1 MARQRISTDTF
12 EDITAN
18 GVDFVYQYDIQ
29 TLDHGFTT
37 VSLNKR
43 MLRYRTDYT
52 LAVNPAGGGT
62 VTFYTAP
69 ASGEIIRVARA
80 VALGRSSNYLLGR
93 TIRGADMEQ
102 QVTYLMQ
109 SVYDETYRA
118 ASAISA
124 RDKFITV
131 QGATK
136 LLDDRRIAAEAT
148 VPEFEQVLGS
158 TEMTEVRRFFS
169 AYANASRKLTDYEHH
184 MEQESH
190 ARRRPIQ
197 LDGTKE
203 VTISQRDVAPTP
215 TSTGTAIVLHWT
227 SHSTMEGII
236 PKATM
241 PATGLFADWFAQ
253 TGLVETKTWYWGDY
267 ANTGSPIQTITSPI
281 PVPAFVAGRA
291 GNGHDV
297 LIGVNQ
303 IAPLKFGLAGVTDPA
318 LKYSTVLSKTKPA
331 NIRDMTVD
339 NALNGPSTIGTYYKR
354 LVIQV
359 STMVNGKELVLHTT
373 QTQRRNTPAGVYF
386 HGLDM
391 GVSFRYGP
399 MLPEKLVL
407 SDEFMNNRSIEID
420 EAYARVVYRQN
431 PSTGH
436 YYSLAYIDNFNVLGT
451 LPNQFMYPA
460 FPNTDLLI
468 RIIAW

>member
-18 GVDFVYQYDIQ
+18 GTDIVYQYDVQ
-29 TLDHGFTT
+29 TLDREFTT
-37 VSLNKR
+37 VSLGGQVLK
-43 MLRYRTDYT
+43 YHTDYT
-52 LAVNPAGGGT
+52 AVVNPAGGGT
-62 VTFYTAP
+62 ITFYTAP
-69 ASGEIIRVARA
+69 ASGEVIRVARA

-118 ASAISA
+118 ASALSA
-124 RDKFITV
+124 RDRFITV

-136 LLDDRRIAAEAT
+136 LLDDRRVAAEAF
-148 VPEFEQVLGS
+148 VPEAEQVIGS
-158 TEMTEVRRFFS
+158 TEMTEVNTFFGMYSS
-169 AYANASRKLTDYEHH
+169 ASQKLTDYEHQ
-184 MEQESH
+184 MEQRVKDH
-190 ARRRPIQ
+190 YRYIR
-197 LDGTKE
+197 LDGTAE
-203 VTISQRDVAPTP
+203 MGVSQRDVVPVS
-215 TSTGTAIVLHWT
+215 TSTDIRMRWT
-227 SHSTMEGII
+227 SSNTLEGII

-241 PATGLFADWFAQ
+241 PATDLFADWFAQ

-267 ANTGSPIQTITSPI
+267 ANTGSAIQTITSPI

-291 GNGHDV
+291 GNGHEV

-303 IAPLKFGLAGVTDPA
+303 VAPLKFGLAGVTDPA

-331 NIRDMTVD
+331 NIR
-339 NALNGPSTIGTYYKR
+339 NILAASSTTSHIDTLYKR

-359 STMVNGKELVLHTT
+359 STMVNGKELVLHTA

-391 GVSFRYGP
+391 GVSFRYTSRAP
-399 MLPEKLVL
+399 SSLVL

-431 PSTGH
+431 PSAGH
-436 YYSLAYIDNFNVLGT
+436 YYSLAYLDNFNVLGT

-468 RIIAW
+468 RIITW